1 MRLGLM
7 STANINDA
15 LLGATPDGV
24 EIAAVASRDGAKAQA
39 YAAEHGIARVARQL
53 RGAPRQTTSSTPSTS
68 RCRTG
73 CTTSG
78 R

>member
-7 STANINDA
+7 STANINSA
-15 LLGATPDGV
+15 LLGARPDGV

-39 YAAEHGIARVARQL
+39 YAPSTESRVPT
-53 RGAPRQTTSSTPSTS
+53 GATRSCSTTTSSTPSTS
-68 RCRTG
+68 RSRTG
-73 CTTSG
+73 CTTNG